1 LQLNTGFDNLSPL
14 SPDHR
19 LNVQFYNFFDYGRTY
34 NLIPGSIDQTID
46 SIGIGARSDVTPWM
60 FVELE
65 GLHRFTTHPDGAN
78 APKLANEAIFT
89 RIVLRY

>member
-1 LQLNTGFDNLSPL
+1 
-14 SPDHR
+14 
-19 LNVQFYNFFDYGRTY
+19 
-34 NLIPGSIDQTID
+34 
-46 SIGIGARSDVTPWM
+46 M